1 MRQKISQKKG
11 RKHFFDLLPKKIS
24 FALVTDKHMNEEIE
38 SGFSIEFFQ
47 NNPDYLIFNNPL
59 ANPKFIRRISKNE
72 SVSVDDI
79 YTRKLFI
86 EIASRLKPSH
96 LFGMEQNESVCFTI
110 HIKDFLER
118 IGVTHKKGYN
128 YLIES
133 AEMLQTT
140 LLKWREGKLEVSTTI
155 ISQMIHDEGSGKIQL
170 FIVRDLAQKILEV
183 NERENFSFLK
193 ENFFRLQN
201 SQSIKLYPFFKSW
214 LNKGFYEIDIERF
227 KIQFEYN
234 TSGYLKFS
242 NLEKRVLI
250 PAIEEINEKTDIFI
264 TYQKR
269 GTNLDRL
276 RPKIVGLLFI
286 IKLKQQPQTADN
298 DESLKMIE
306 FRSFVEREEPIKE
319 SAPVNENIYLYQLFK
334 KINVVEKPE
343 ANTIEIE
350 IDAYVEKNG
359 RELVEDC
366 FIALIDKKVV
376 VRSMAYFST
385 KNLFE
390 QHQGYSKQ
398 KKKKIEEKQQKLRQ
412 EAEKSNRYEELKRL
426 VVLFKEAELNY
437 FERRYDILSDIS
449 KHHLINE
456 MMEAGR
462 NSEWYFDENKQ
473 PTQIARQQMGML
485 FSLRDFSNP
494 YNRLEKFQY
503 WMHKEGKAF
512 ELSDDITQLLN
523 Y

>member
-1 MRQKISQKKG
+1 
-11 RKHFFDLLPKKIS
+11 
-24 FALVTDKHMNEEIE
+24 MNEEIE
-38 SGFSIEFFQ
+38 AGFSIEFFQ

-250 PAIEEINEKTDIFI
+250 PAIEEINEKTDILI
-264 TYQKR
+264 TYQKK
-269 GTNLDRL
+269 GTNLDKL

-286 IKLKQQPQTADN
+286 IKLKQQAPRPED
-298 DESLKMIE
+298 DDSLKLIE
-306 FRSFVEREEPIKE
+306 FKSFLERQEPIEIKE
-319 SAPVNENIYLYQLFK
+319 EEVSNDNTYLYQLFK
-334 KINVVEKPE
+334 KINLIEKPE

-366 FIALIDKKVV
+366 FNALIDKKVA

-385 KNLFE
+385 KNIFE

-398 KKKKIEEKQQKLRQ
+398 KKKKVEEKQQKIKQ
-412 EAEKSNRYEELKRL
+412 EAEKASRYEELKRL
-426 VVLFKEAELNY
+426 VILFKEAELNY
-437 FERRYDILSDIS
+437 FERRYEILNESN
-449 KHHLINE
+449 KQHLINE
-456 MMEAGR
+456 MFEAGR
-462 NSEWYFDENKQ
+462 NSEWYFDENRQ

-485 FSLRDFSNP
+485 FSLRDMYNP

-503 WMHKEGKAF
+503 WMNKEGKEF
-512 ELSDDITQLLN
+512 ELTDEITQLLN

>member
-1 MRQKISQKKG
+1 MK
-11 RKHFFDLLPKKIS
+11 
-24 FALVTDKHMNEEIE
+24 NELDPSLNIE
-38 SGFSIEFFQ
+38 LFQ

-250 PAIEEINEKTDIFI
+250 PAIEEINDKTDIFI

-269 GTNLDRL
+269 GTNLDKL
-276 RPKIVGLLFI
+276 RPKITGLLFV
-286 IKLKQQPQTADN
+286 IKLKDKTPFSEQ
-298 DESLKMIE
+298 DEFIKQIE
-306 FRSFVEREEPIKE
+306 FKSFSEMMEPLKQEEEPD
-319 SAPVNENIYLYQLFK
+319 NNTRLYALFK
-334 KINVVEKPE
+334 KVNLQEKPE
-343 ANTIEIE
+343 VNTIEIE
-350 IDAYVEKNG
+350 IDAYVDKYG

-366 FIALIDKKVV
+366 FNALIDKKIA

-385 KNLFE
+385 RNLFE
-390 QHQGYSKQ
+390 QHEGYTKQ
-398 KKKKIEEKQQKLRQ
+398 KRKKAEEKKQKIKQ
-412 EAEKSNRYEELKRL
+412 EAERVNRQEELKRL
-426 VVLFKEAELNY
+426 VMLFKEAELNY
-437 FERRYDILSDIS
+437 FERRYDVLSDEDKLS
-449 KHHLINE
+449 LMNE

-462 NSEWYFDENKQ
+462 NSEWYFDTNTQ
-473 PTQIARQQMGML
+473 PTQIAKQHMGMI
-485 FSLRDFSNP
+485 FSLRDLYNP

-503 WMHKEGKAF
+503 WMSKEGK
-512 ELSDDITQLLN
+512 EMEISDEIIQLLN

>member
-1 MRQKISQKKG
+1 MK
-11 RKHFFDLLPKKIS
+11 
-24 FALVTDKHMNEEIE
+24 NELDPSLNIE
-38 SGFSIEFFQ
+38 LFQ

-250 PAIEEINEKTDIFI
+250 PAIDEINDKTDIFI
-264 TYQKR
+264 TYQKK
-269 GTNLDRL
+269 GTNLDKL
-276 RPKIVGLLFI
+276 RPKITGLLFV
-286 IKLKQQPQTADN
+286 IKLKDKTPFSEQ
-298 DESLKMIE
+298 DEFIKQIE
-306 FRSFVEREEPIKE
+306 FKSFSEMMQPLKQEEQPD
-319 SAPVNENIYLYQLFK
+319 NNTRLYTLFK
-334 KINVVEKPE
+334 KVNLQEKPE
-343 ANTIEIE
+343 VNTIEIE
-350 IDAYVEKNG
+350 IDAYVDKYG

-366 FIALIDKKVV
+366 FNALIDKKIA

-385 KNLFE
+385 RNLFE
-390 QHQGYSKQ
+390 QHEGYTKQ
-398 KKKKIEEKQQKLRQ
+398 KRKKIEEKKQKVKQETERANRQ
-412 EAEKSNRYEELKRL
+412 EELKRL
-426 VVLFKEAELNY
+426 VMLFKEAELNY
-437 FERRYDILSDIS
+437 FERRYDVLSDEDKLS
-449 KHHLINE
+449 LMNE

-462 NSEWYFDENKQ
+462 NSEWYFDANAQ
-473 PTQIARQQMGML
+473 PTQIAKQHMGMI
-485 FSLRDFSNP
+485 FSLRDLYNP

-503 WMHKEGKAF
+503 WMSKEGK
-512 ELSDDITQLLN
+512 EMEISDEVIQLLN

>member
-1 MRQKISQKKG
+1 MK
-11 RKHFFDLLPKKIS
+11 
-24 FALVTDKHMNEEIE
+24 NELEP
-38 SGFSIEFFQ
+38 SLSIELFQ

-250 PAIEEINEKTDIFI
+250 PAIEEINDKTDIFI
-264 TYQKR
+264 TYQKK
-269 GTNLDRL
+269 GTNLDKL
-276 RPKIVGLLFI
+276 RPKITGLLFF
-286 IKLKQQPQTADN
+286 IKLKKKASSTGDDDAFR
-298 DESLKMIE
+298 MIE
-306 FRSFVEREEPIKE
+306 FKSFSEMTEPLKQEEQPD
-319 SAPVNENIYLYQLFK
+319 NNTYLYTLFK
-334 KINVVEKPE
+334 KINLVEKPE
-343 ANTIEIE
+343 VNTIEIE

-359 RELVEDC
+359 REVVEDC
-366 FIALIDKKVV
+366 FNALIDKKVV

-390 QHQGYSKQ
+390 QHQGYTKQ
-398 KKKKIEEKQQKLRQ
+398 KKKKVEEKKQKIKQ
-412 EAEKSNRYEELKRL
+412 EAEKANKQEEFKRL
-426 VVLFKEAELNY
+426 VILFKEAELNY
-437 FERRYDILSDIS
+437 FERRYDALNDSD
-449 KHHLINE
+449 KLTLINE
-456 MMEAGR
+456 MQEAGR
-462 NSEWYFDENKQ
+462 NSEWYFSADKQ
-473 PTQIARQQMGML
+473 PTQIAKQHMGMI
-485 FSLRDFSNP
+485 FSLRDLYNP

-503 WMHKEGKAF
+503 WMSKEGR
-512 ELSDDITQLLN
+512 EVEISDDMIQLLN

>member
-1 MRQKISQKKG
+1 MK
-11 RKHFFDLLPKKIS
+11 
-24 FALVTDKHMNEEIE
+24 NELDPNLNIE
-38 SGFSIEFFQ
+38 LFQ

-250 PAIEEINEKTDIFI
+250 PAIDEINDKTDIFI
-264 TYQKR
+264 TYQKK
-269 GTNLDRL
+269 GTNLDKL
-276 RPKIVGLLFI
+276 RPKITGLLFV
-286 IKLKQQPQTADN
+286 IKLKDKTPFSEQ
-298 DESLKMIE
+298 DEFIKQIE
-306 FRSFVEREEPIKE
+306 FKSFSEMMQPLKQEEQPD
-319 SAPVNENIYLYQLFK
+319 NNTRLYTLFK
-334 KINVVEKPE
+334 KVNLQEKPE
-343 ANTIEIE
+343 VNTIEIE
-350 IDAYVEKNG
+350 IDAYVDKYG

-366 FIALIDKKVV
+366 FNALIDKKIA

-385 KNLFE
+385 RNLFE
-390 QHQGYSKQ
+390 QHEGYTKQ
-398 KKKKIEEKQQKLRQ
+398 KRKKIEEKKQKVKQETERANRQ
-412 EAEKSNRYEELKRL
+412 EELKRL
-426 VVLFKEAELNY
+426 VMLFKEAELNY
-437 FERRYDILSDIS
+437 FERRYDVLSDEDKLS
-449 KHHLINE
+449 LMNE

-462 NSEWYFDENKQ
+462 NSEWYFDVNAQ
-473 PTQIARQQMGML
+473 PTQIAKQHMGMI
-485 FSLRDFSNP
+485 FSLRDLYNP

-503 WMHKEGKAF
+503 WMSKEGK
-512 ELSDDITQLLN
+512 EMEISDEVIQLLN